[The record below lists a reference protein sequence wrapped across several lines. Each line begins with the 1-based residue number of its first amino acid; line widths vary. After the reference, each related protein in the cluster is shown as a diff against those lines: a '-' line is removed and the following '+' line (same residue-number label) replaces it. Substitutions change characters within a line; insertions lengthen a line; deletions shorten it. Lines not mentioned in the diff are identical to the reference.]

1 MHLNMFF
8 LLSSMLCIECYFPFH
23 VQWELSMFPLFL
35 PILSFGWYNLRF
47 YIQFI
52 WVSHMALVVK
62 NPPANA
68 GDWGLPS
75 SIPGSGRSPGGGHG
89 NPLQYSCLE
98 NHMDRGGWQA
108 TVHWVTK
115 SRTRLTW
122 LSTHAISTKDR
133 KELKPERPAMAP
145 PRSSSGKPLSTCKP
159 VSSVRGEKDNCF
171 SPSSDIKDI

>member
-68 GDWGLPS
+68 GDITDVGL
-75 SIPGSGRSPGGGHG
+75 IPGLGRSLGGGHG
-89 NPLQYSCLE
+89 NPLRYSCLE
-98 NHMDRGGWQA
+98 NPMDRGGWQA
-108 TVHWVTK
+108 TVHWVSK
-115 SRTRLTW
+115 SQTRLKW
-122 LSTHAISTKDR
+122 LSKYSTHTVYIVTESCLCYVFFFPK
-133 KELKPERPAMAP
+133 
-145 PRSSSGKPLSTCKP
+145 
-159 VSSVRGEKDNCF
+159 
-171 SPSSDIKDI
+171 I